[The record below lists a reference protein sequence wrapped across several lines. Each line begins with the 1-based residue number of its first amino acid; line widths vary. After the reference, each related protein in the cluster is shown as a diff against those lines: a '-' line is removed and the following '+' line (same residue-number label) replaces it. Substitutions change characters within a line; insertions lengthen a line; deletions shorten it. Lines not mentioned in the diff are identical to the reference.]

1 MSTRALIFRGM
12 NSTPIN
18 RLHAFWLRMSSV
30 DIAALVILVAYA
42 ALWVSRWFFPQA
54 PQSGFFLFLAVL
66 AFGYVAVRG
75 FLWARE
81 HLLWSLRN
89 RLVIAYIFIAVVP
102 VLLLLTMAGLG
113 AYLLYWQLGSYV
125 LYTDMQERIEHVS
138 EVAATMATSYA
149 IEAASGHRAA
159 ALALPEDAP
168 TYLKAAMTELPGL
181 KVETGR
187 GEGLLRGPDG
197 SVQKGFSGLVLNG
210 DELTLRAVPSGRLVV
225 SASVPVTP
233 ELIETLAPELGP
245 IRFDIMRPDQSIAT
259 QEVSVVIN
267 RQAYSRVA
275 RIPTRQRAVPPAAN
289 PFDKLITGIV
299 SLDVLDQDRSS
310 PTAEPSRL
318 FASFSTRPSLLNRKL
333 FSPLG
338 ELGGAAATALLVI
351 GAVFLVIEFAS
362 LMTGIVLTRT
372 ITTAVDGLYRATQ
385 HVQAGD
391 LSFRVRVPHHDQ
403 LAALGD
409 SFNSMMQ
416 SVSSLI
422 EEQRQRQRLEN
433 ELSIAHEVQQQL
445 FPHTLPKL
453 PGVELE
459 AVCRPA
465 RVVSGDYYDFI
476 RITPTHL
483 GIALTDI
490 SGKGI
495 SAALLMASLQAALR
509 SDVLRYRDGQAGY
522 SPLQLNTAEI
532 VSHLNRH
539 LYRNTSDER
548 YATLFFAVYDTG
560 TRRLNYTNAGHPAPF

>member
-210 DELTLRAVPSGRLVV
+210 DELTLQAVAVRPVPSGRLVV

-233 ELIETLAPELGP
+233 ELIKTLRPDLGP
-245 IRFDIMRPDQSIAT
+245 IRFDI
-259 QEVSVVIN
+259 
-267 RQAYSRVA
+267 
-275 RIPTRQRAVPPAAN
+275 
-289 PFDKLITGIV
+289 
-299 SLDVLDQDRSS
+299 
-310 PTAEPSRL
+310 
-318 FASFSTRPSLLNRKL
+318 
-333 FSPLG
+333 
-338 ELGGAAATALLVI
+338 
-351 GAVFLVIEFAS
+351 
-362 LMTGIVLTRT
+362 
-372 ITTAVDGLYRATQ
+372 
-385 HVQAGD
+385 
-391 LSFRVRVPHHDQ
+391 
-403 LAALGD
+403 
-409 SFNSMMQ
+409 
-416 SVSSLI
+416 
-422 EEQRQRQRLEN
+422 
-433 ELSIAHEVQQQL
+433 
-445 FPHTLPKL
+445 
-453 PGVELE
+453 
-459 AVCRPA
+459 
-465 RVVSGDYYDFI
+465 
-476 RITPTHL
+476 
-483 GIALTDI
+483 
-490 SGKGI
+490 
-495 SAALLMASLQAALR
+495 
-509 SDVLRYRDGQAGY
+509 
-522 SPLQLNTAEI
+522 
-532 VSHLNRH
+532 
-539 LYRNTSDER
+539 
-548 YATLFFAVYDTG
+548 
-560 TRRLNYTNAGHPAPF
+560 